1 MDWTLLDYDTHKNLH
16 KYVKDLNKFYLEN
29 KPLYELDNTY
39 NGFNWIVVDDSVQNM
54 IAFTRYDSEGNSIIA
69 VLNFSRVNRICYEI
83 GVEHPGVYQTV
94 FNSADKNTAA
104 TDKRAKP

>member
-1 MDWTLLDYDTHKNLH
+1 
-16 KYVKDLNKFYLEN
+16 
-29 KPLYELDNTY
+29 
-39 NGFNWIVVDDSVQNM
+39 VVDDSVQNM

-94 FNSADKNTAA
+94 FNSADKKYGGNGQTGKTMETIEKSIHNQRYALVLDLEGNSA
-104 TDKRAKP
+104 IFIKKIKEKK